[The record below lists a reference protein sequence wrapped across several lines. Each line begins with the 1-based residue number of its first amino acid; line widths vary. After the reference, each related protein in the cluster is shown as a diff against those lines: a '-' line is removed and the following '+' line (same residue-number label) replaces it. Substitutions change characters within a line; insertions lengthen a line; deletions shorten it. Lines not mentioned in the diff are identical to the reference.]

1 MRFFVTLHAKSICLM
16 TALCMT
22 AAFAQLTSTPAQ
34 AQTAEAAASAPV
46 AFVYVSSNP
55 KGSSTNE
62 INGFA
67 AAANGKLTS
76 VSGSPFRDDVT
87 SMASNGKYLYAS
99 TRSGIYVAAFAIEAK
114 SRNDEDRMGQAVHRI
129 LEEDQTLRFYR
140 DAQTREFRVSCARL
154 FGLPRAATP

>member
-55 KGSSTNE
+55 KGSSPKE
-62 INGFA
+62 INGPTA
-67 AAANGKLTS
+67 ATNGNLAPGPRPPLRDH
-76 VSGSPFRDDVT
+76 GSSIAT
-87 SMASNGKYLYAS
+87 NGKYLYAS
-99 TRSGIYVAAFAIEAK
+99 TRNGIYVAGF
-114 SRNDEDRMGQAVHRI
+114 
-129 LEEDQTLRFYR
+129 
-140 DAQTREFRVSCARL
+140 
-154 FGLPRAATP
+154 